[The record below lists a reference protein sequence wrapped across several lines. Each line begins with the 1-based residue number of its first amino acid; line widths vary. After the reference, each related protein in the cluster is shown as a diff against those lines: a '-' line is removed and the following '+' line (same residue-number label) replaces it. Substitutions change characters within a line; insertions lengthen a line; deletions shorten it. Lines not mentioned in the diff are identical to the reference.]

1 MCCMLMQRMSFVNSA
16 ADAIDQ
22 YNRMRVRDM
31 RGLTVA
37 SQKKWVKYYE
47 KLLHRQQLSPP
58 PVTALSIV
66 EPTVLLKELLLQNT
80 LTGATPPRLR
90 LRVYQLDRD
99 VATKV
104 KPRLPAYQLCALYH
118 LIDSPAVETG
128 VPGLWL

>member
-1 MCCMLMQRMSFVNSA
+1 MMCCMLLQRMAFVSSA
-16 ADAIDQ
+16 ADAVEQ

-31 RGLTVA
+31 RGLTVT

-47 KLLHRQQLSPP
+47 KLLHRQRLSPP

-66 EPTVLLKELLLQNT
+66 EPTVMLKDLLLQNT

-90 LRVYQLDRD
+90 LRVYQLDCE

-104 KPRLPAYQLCALYH
+104 KPRLSAGCFDLL
-118 LIDSPAVETG
+118 D
-128 VPGLWL
+128 